1 VSDAFYQSDGL
12 TYLAVAIGLLAGAL
26 VLLPLSRRL
35 FRRRLRASGKSGR
48 LGIVKTFVLDRR
60 RKLIVIH
67 RDDVEHLI
75 MTGSQKDVVIETS
88 FGGLVHY
95 DPSEIAKDWT
105 SEEAEEARPIVSYF
119 IKLGERILVGP
130 GLFPL
135 AVLSGSAG
143 AVIGLICGLFRLALL
158 EADHLR
164 ISLPERW
171 QDKPLLG
178 CSLLVVGAAAA
189 GAFGAWLVRR
199 FSESAAGSGIPR
211 VEAEIRDGLPSA
223 PFILVPVKFAG
234 GLAAIG
240 AGFALGREGPC
251 VQMGAKAA
259 HFLAEVFG
267 RNSADCR
274 SLTAAGAGAGL
285 AAAFNAPLAGAAFVL
300 EELTRQF
307 ETRDAIAALGASGS
321 AIVAARLLTGPA
333 PDFIVTAVSYPT
345 PSDNLLC
352 FALGVA
358 AGVLGVVYSRVLLGA
373 LAIADHLAR
382 WPVEFRAALVG
393 VAVGAVAWF
402 APGLA
407 GGGDALTQ
415 RTLDGTEPFALL
427 PLFFVFRL
435 VLGAASYAAGT
446 PGGLF
451 APLLVLGAQMG
462 FFFGGLFDPGPADP
476 ISHAAAFAIVGMAA
490 LFTAVVRAP
499 LTGMILVTEM
509 TNNST
514 LLLPMLAACFSAMAV
529 ATMLREPPIYDSLK
543 ERLLAAWR
551 KGPGLT
557 LRSTGL
563 KRRG

>member
-1 VSDAFYQSDGL
+1 MMAVSDAFFQSDGL
-12 TYLAVAIGLLAGAL
+12 TYAAVAIGLLAGAL
-26 VLLPLSRRL
+26 VLLPLSRYF
-35 FRRRLRASGKSGR
+35 FRRWLRASGKSGR
-48 LGIVKTFVLDRR
+48 LGMVKSFALDRR
-60 RKLIVIH
+60 RKLVVIR
-67 RDDVEHLI
+67 RDDAEHLI
-75 MTGSQKDVVIETS
+75 MTGGPKDVVINTS
-88 FGGLVHY
+88 CSGLARH
-95 DPSEIAKDWT
+95 DPFEIAEDWT
-105 SEEAEEARPIVSYF
+105 SEEAKEAIFRSIVSYI
-119 IKLGERILVGP
+119 IKMAERIFVGP
-130 GLFPL
+130 SLFLL
-135 AVLSGSAG
+135 AVLSGIAG
-143 AVIGLICGLFRLALL
+143 ACIGFICGLFRLALV
-158 EADHLR
+158 EADHIR

-171 QDKPLLG
+171 QDEPLLG

-199 FSESAAGSGIPR
+199 FCENAAGSGIPR
-211 VEAEIRDGLPSA
+211 VEAVIRDGLPAA

-259 HFLAEVFG
+259 HLLGKVFG

-274 SLTAAGAGAGL
+274 SLIAAGAGAGL
-285 AAAFNAPLAGAAFVL
+285 AAAFNAPFAGAAFVL

-307 ETRDAIAALGASGS
+307 DTRDAIAALGASGS

-333 PDFIVTAVSYPT
+333 PDFIVTAISYPT
-345 PSDNLLC
+345 SSDNLLC

-358 AGVLGVVYSRVLLGA
+358 AGVLGGVYSRVLLGA

-382 WPVEFRAALVG
+382 WPVEFRAALIG
-393 VAVGAVAWF
+393 AAVGLVAWF
-402 APGLA
+402 TPDLA
-407 GGGDALTQ
+407 GGGDTLTQ
-415 RTLDGTEPFALL
+415 RTLDGAEPLALL
-427 PLFFVFRL
+427 PLLFAFRL

-451 APLLVLGAQMG
+451 APLLVLGAQIG
-462 FFFGGLFDPGPADP
+462 FFFGGLFDPGAADP
-476 ISHAAAFAIVGMAA
+476 ASHAAAFAIVGMAA

-529 ATMLREPPIYDSLK
+529 ATMLREPPIYDALK

-551 KGPGLT
+551 KGQE
-557 LRSTGL
+557 
-563 KRRG
+563 